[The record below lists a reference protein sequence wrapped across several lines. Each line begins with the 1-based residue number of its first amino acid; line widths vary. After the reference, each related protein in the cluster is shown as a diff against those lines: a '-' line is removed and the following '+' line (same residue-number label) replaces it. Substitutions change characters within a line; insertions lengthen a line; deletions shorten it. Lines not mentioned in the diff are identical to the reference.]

1 MKQVR
6 FYFALLG
13 IAATIYFGI
22 EYFKIISNSKNESQ
36 ISVVK
41 K

>member
-1 MKQVR
+1 MKHIR

-13 IAATIYFGI
+13 IAASIYFGI

-36 ISVVK
+36 TSITRK
-41 K
+41 